1 MPGDVEE
8 DHVFGV
14 VLDHVGN
21 IGLAHKGEPKLI
33 LRVAGLQLLLSA
45 LMGKGV
51 AFNALFPP
59 VQKKAPWG

>member
-1 MPGDVEE
+1 MPRKVEK

-14 VLDHVGN
+14 VLDHVRD
-21 IGLAHKGEPKLI
+21 IRRTHKGESKLV
-33 LRVAGLQLLLSA
+33 LRVAGLRLLFPLI
-45 LMGKGV
+45 GNGV